1 MPSLSLPDGTTL
13 GYDDTGHGDPVI
25 LLHGHPFDRTMW
37 RPQVERLAAEGFR
50 VVVPDLRGYGT
61 SRLPTTEDA
70 APVTPFD
77 RHAADLTALLDELG
91 IDTFVLG
98 GLSMGGQL
106 VMECHRHLADRID
119 AVLLAATSARAD
131 TPEQKRERLAT
142 AERLT
147 REGMSTLPG
156 ELLPRMLSAE
166 SIRALPATTKHVL
179 RMMRATPPDGAAA
192 SLRGRADRAD
202 YVEHLAHITVP
213 TLVVV
218 GTEDTY
224 TPVAEAEL
232 LHTHIAG
239 SQLVVLDGVGHL
251 PNLEREVE
259 FDDHLVKFLRT
270 QKRS

>member
-1 MPSLSLPDGTTL
+1 MPSLLLPDMTL
-13 GYDDTGHGDPVI
+13 GYDDVGHGTPVV
-25 LLHGHPFDRTMW
+25 LLHGHPFDRTLW
-37 RPQVERLAAEGFR
+37 RPQAHRLAEEGFR

-61 SRLPTTEDA
+61 SRVPDTPDS
-70 APVTPFD
+70 APVTPFE
-77 RHAADLTALLDELG
+77 RYAEDLTTLLDRVG
-91 IDTFVLG
+91 ITTFVLG

-106 VMECHRHLADRID
+106 AMECYRHLGDRIE
-119 AVLLAATSARAD
+119 ALLLAATSARAD
-131 TPEQKRERLAT
+131 TAEQRKTRLTT

-147 REGMSTLPG
+147 REGMATLPD

-166 SIRALPATTKHVL
+166 SIRTLPATAKHVL
-179 RMMRATPPDGAAA
+179 RMMRATPPEGAAA
-192 SLRGRADRAD
+192 ALRGRADRQD
-202 YVEHLAHITVP
+202 YVALLGHITVP

-232 LHTHIAG
+232 IHERVPD

-259 FDDHLVKFLRT
+259 FDDHLVKFLNTHREH
-270 QKRS
+270 